1 MLQVKELHAGYGK
14 VRVLWGISLEV
25 RRGEIV
31 SLLGP
36 NGAGKTTTLKAI
48 MGLVK
53 PASGDIVFDGK
64 RINGLPPHRVA
75 RLGISSVPEGR
86 ELFPHMTVYENLM
99 MGADLL
105 PKNYD
110 VQQILEEVYSLFPIL
125 KERKNQQAG
134 TLSGGQQQMLAI
146 GRALMSK
153 PRLLVLDEPSTGL
166 APNIVAQIFRVLE
179 QLREEELTMLLVE
192 QNALMALEVSDRA
205 YLLETG
211 RIAAEG
217 KREELM
223 ADERI
228 RATYL
233 GI

>member
-1 MLQVKELHAGYGK
+1 MLQVRELHAGYGK

>member
-1 MLQVKELHAGYGK
+1 MLQVRELHAGYGK

-48 MGLVK
+48 TGLVK

-64 RINGLPPHRVA
+64 RINGLPPHKVA

-110 VQQILEEVYSLFPIL
+110 VQQVLEEVYSLFPIL

-134 TLSGGQQQMLAI
+134 TLSGGQRQMLAI

-166 APNIVAQIFRVLE
+166 APNIVARIFRVLE

-217 KREELM
+217 RREELM

>member
-1 MLQVKELHAGYGK
+1 MLQIRELHAGYGK
-14 VRVLWGISLEV
+14 VRVLWGVSLEV
-25 RRGEIV
+25 KRGEVV

-53 PASGDIVFDGK
+53 PSSGDLIFDGR
-64 RINGLPPHRVA
+64 RINGLPPYKVA
-75 RLGISSVPEGR
+75 RLGISIVPEGR

-105 PKNYD
+105 PPNYD
-110 VQQILEEVYSLFPIL
+110 VQQVLEEVYSVFPVL
-125 KERKNQQAG
+125 KERRGQQAA
-134 TLSGGQQQMLAI
+134 TLSGGEQQMLAI

-153 PRLLVLDEPSTGL
+153 PRLLLLDEPSAGL
-166 APNIVAQIFRVLE
+166 APNLVVQIFRVLE
-179 QLREEELTMLLVE
+179 RLSKEGITMLLVE
-192 QNALMALEVSDRA
+192 QNALMALKVSDRA

-217 KREELM
+217 RPEELM

-228 RATYL
+228 RITYL
-233 GI
+233 GM

>member
-1 MLQVKELHAGYGK
+1 MLQVRELHAGYGK
-14 VRVLWGISLEV
+14 VNVLWGVSLEV
-25 RRGEIV
+25 KRGEIV

-53 PASGDIVFDGK
+53 ISSGDIVFDGRK
-64 RINGLPPHRVA
+64 INGLPPHKVA
-75 RLGISSVPEGR
+75 RLGISIVPEGR
-86 ELFPHMTVYENLM
+86 QLFPHMTVYENLM

-105 PKNYD
+105 PRNHD
-110 VQQILEEVYSLFPIL
+110 VQRVLEEVYSVFPIL
-125 KERKNQQAG
+125 EERRSQQAG
-134 TLSGGQQQMLAI
+134 TLSGGEQQMLAI

-153 PRLLVLDEPSTGL
+153 PRLLLLDEPSTGL
-166 APNIVAQIFRVLE
+166 APNIVVQLFKVLE
-179 QLREEELTMLLVE
+179 QLRGQELTMLLVE
-192 QNALMALEVSDRA
+192 QNALMALEVSDRS

-217 KREELM
+217 RREELM

-228 RATYL
+228 RVTYL